1 MQISFRSEKIA
12 KTVGA
17 LAASAPSEGDAVS
30 GVLVR
35 HHFSHRIMTPTDL
48 RAFTQLQTS
57 LVTQRL
63 RVPFYRPFDAAH
75 RALCR
80 LFDSVRRTT
89 VAPTASDADAD
100 ADELEAG
107 ARGAGGDIELDDN
120 DNDDDN
126 DNSNN
131 NNNAGSNDA
140 DNGANNN
147 DDNDADDKT
156 DATASQQSDRL
167 PMLVLHDDVRVVRT
181 SDIQLLVEWESNP
194 ISDMIADGVVAA
206 LTAMQVFIVV
216 YIYHQYKF
224 LFYCILFCFCLIF
237 YFCRIIFS
245 KKNNKYSLTQGS
257 T

>member
-107 ARGAGGDIELDDN
+107 ARGAGGDIEPDDN
-120 DNDDDN
+120 DNDDN
-126 DNSNN
+126 NNNSNN
-131 NNNAGSNDA
+131 NNNAGTNDA
-140 DNGANNN
+140 DNGANN

-156 DATASQQSDRL
+156 DAIASQQSDRL

-206 LTAMQVFIVV
+206 LTAMQVFIVL
-216 YIYHQYKF
+216 YIININ
-224 LFYCILFCFCLIF
+224 FYFILFCFVFVWLFIF
-237 YFCRIIFS
+237 VE
-245 KKNNKYSLTQGS
+245 
-257 T
+257 